1 MADTRYVVT
10 RFTGDSSGFSKAV
23 KEMMDKVKE
32 LNKELTE
39 NKQKQKETSKEI
51 KDAEKELKKTENAVK
66 KSGTA
71 TEEQK
76 RKIEELKKTISGGKE
91 QLELLKQG
99 EERLKVAIAG
109 TNDKIKAHGKAL
121 ADVKSSTQNII
132 KGVQDLTKQIAAL
145 GIAGAAA
152 FAGLYKYIGDAA
164 AWADDLDTLSDKTGI
179 ATDDLQKFMYAS
191 ELVDVSVETMTGSLT
206 RLTKAMQTAK
216 NSPGGSI
223 GKIFDTLNV
232 DAVDKVTGQLRDR
245 QEVFYELI
253 NALGK
258 VGNETERDAMAL
270 ELFGK
275 SAEEINPLIKGGAET
290 IRQMGEEAEKA
301 GLILDKETISR
312 LHAFNDGIDTL
323 KSKGS
328 QIQKITASEMLPAIE
343 SVTAVADELLNDINE
358 MSKTGELEA
367 RAKEIGQIVRKGAE
381 GLKNLLEWLWKNKEA
396 VAAVT
401 AAVVAFKIALTVTS
415 LINSLV
421 IGLKAMKTAED
432 GAAASTAALNVML
445 NANPIGIVI
454 SLVAALAVGL
464 GVYAAAAGTAKTETD
479 RFNESLNNLQESADS
494 NIAKIQAETETAKI
508 LASQYDELRKK
519 TSLTAEEKERLK
531 TITEQLA
538 GYFGTTVEDLKDET
552 GEWKD
557 LTTAIE
563 EHNKKLV
570 EAAELKAYQDMLTEA
585 IKTMNEMQD
594 KMASGIGG
602 KEFNDAKKAYDEASE
617 AAERYRFYLE
627 KIGTVSDE
635 SLNKIIDLDRQIK
648 QAENNAQHDRTSG
661 WQDWADGLKKQR
673 EELVKQLQNTEKQT
687 TAAGAA
693 FEKATEKEK
702 KDAEGLKQLAD
713 ELNDTADAEENLQ
726 EKLTEANKK
735 VEENQVA
742 ITKQRAAMK
751 EAYKAFDDYVT
762 ALLRG
767 DEGHTLE
774 EARKLYDAYQSE
786 LDKLAQLKTAQT
798 DYKKAVSDLTAEYKK
813 QSETLDDVVKESQKL
828 RSEMSS
834 LSSAY
839 ATLEKGQ
846 AMDYSTLLDLIDK
859 YPEYAGRLLQARD
872 NIDLQ
877 KSAVSMLFDAKKQ
890 EFILS
895 QQIAIDKIKS
905 SNEETT
911 VFLENTQ
918 AQIRALNDQKRV
930 FADMKGIL
938 GENAVSIALAQAESM
953 AADLQKKIDQI
964 RSYQKRIDWVKSLT
978 VKDFTSPSAASGT
991 SDTSASRSVDAKVQY
1006 WRSGYGVKAFGD
1018 TELDAALAWLDRVQA
1033 LDKITTSQVIGHLK
1047 QWKADY
1053 ARTADEIYDI
1063 DHRIYQAQQKLESEQ
1078 QAQVQKRLDLVKAA
1092 YEKMAEDRIA
1102 LYKKQSDAAK
1112 EAADKE
1118 IKALDELK
1126 KKRQEDQD
1134 DAKRKAELDAVNIQ
1148 LRYKHLDEISRLE
1161 LLRKKQ
1167 DLINEQKE
1175 IDFERQLELKKQ
1187 QLQAGADLTIAQY
1200 DRAIGSINEL
1210 LERLSYFVAQQ
1221 SGTVTNQQIIN
1232 NNNSRQNFQIVQGG
1246 LSSQQL
1252 VAEIN
1257 RALYSG

>member
-1 MADTRYVVT
+1 MTDTRYVVT

-396 VAAVT
+396 VVAIT
-401 AAVVAFKIALTVTS
+401 AAVAAFKIMLTVTS

-479 RFNESLNNLQESADS
+479 RFNESLNELKSSSDD
-494 NIAKIQAETETAKI
+494 NIARINAETKTMVIMAKEYDN
-508 LASQYDELRKK
+508 LRSQ
-519 TSLTAEEKERLK
+519 TSLTAKEKERLAA
-531 TITEQLA
+531 ISEQLA
-538 GYFGTTVEDLKDET
+538 GYLGTTVEKLQEEKSAYADINKAIDE
-552 GEWKD
+552 
-557 LTTAIE
+557 
-563 EHNKKLV
+563 HYQKLIDN
-570 EAAELKAYQDMLTEA
+570 ARMQAYQDILTEA
-585 IKTMNEMQD
+585 IKTQEQMRQKLENHQYSD
-594 KMASGIGG
+594 AIDMAETALAYNAATDAVADYTEKLKNFISASNSSGTATDSTTTTV
-602 KEFNDAKKAYDEASE
+602 KKLSDAVKVEYSE
-617 AAERYRFYLE
+617 IA
-627 KIGTVSDE
+627 
-635 SLNKIIDLDRQIK
+635 SLNNALKISTEDTKRYNEVVDKNTQSLK
-648 QAENNAQHDRTSG
+648 NTTS
-661 WQDWADGLKKQR
+661 A
-673 EELVKQLQNTEKQT
+673 
-687 TAAGAA
+687 
-693 FEKATEKEK
+693 
-702 KDAEGLKQLAD
+702 
-713 ELNDTADAEENLQ
+713 
-726 EKLTEANKK
+726 
-735 VEENQVA
+735 
-742 ITKQRAAMK
+742 
-751 EAYKAFDDYVT
+751 
-762 ALLRG
+762 
-767 DEGHTLE
+767 
-774 EARKLYDAYQSE
+774 
-786 LDKLAQLKTAQT
+786 
-798 DYKKAVSDLTAEYKK
+798 
-813 QSETLDDVVKESQKL
+813 
-828 RSEMSS
+828 MSS

-839 ATLEKGQ
+839 NNLQNGQ
-846 AMDYSTLLDLIDK
+846 MLDYQTLLDLIEK
-859 YPEYAGRLLQARD
+859 YPEYAAQLLNAKD

-877 KSAVSMLFDAKKQ
+877 RTAVKTLFDVKKA
-890 EFILS
+890 EYNLTIEAS
-895 QQIAIDKIKS
+895 KDKIRQ
-905 SNEETT
+905 SNEETEIIIGNIEKT
-911 VFLENTQ
+911 IQAYEAQKKVLEGSK
-918 AQIRALNDQKRV
+918 AQIGTAALD
-930 FADMKGIL
+930 
-938 GENAVSIALAQAESM
+938 ENAKQIAALQTEIKKLQEQIARGKQRIQAYSESQKLINSLSIS
-953 AADLQKKIDQI
+953 
-964 RSYQKRIDWVKSLT
+964 
-978 VKDFTSPSAASGT
+978 DFATKTSFSNTSTSNT
-991 SDTSASRSVDAKVQY
+991 SDNQNVDTKVQY

-1018 TELDAALAWLDRVQA
+1018 TAMDAALSWLDRAQA

-1047 QWKADY
+1047 EWKDEY
-1053 ARTADEIYDI
+1053 ARTADELYEFDK
-1063 DHRIYQAQQKLESEQ
+1063 RLYQAQQKLESEQ
-1078 QAQVQKRLDLVKAA
+1078 QAEVQKRLDKVRAA
-1092 YEKMAEDRIA
+1092 YEKLAEDRIA

>member
-1 MADTRYVVT
+1 MTDTRYVVT

-396 VAAVT
+396 VVAIT
-401 AAVVAFKIALTVTS
+401 AAVAAFKIMLTVTS

-479 RFNESLNNLQESADS
+479 RFNESLNELKSSSDD
-494 NIAKIQAETETAKI
+494 NIARINAETKTMVIMAKEYDN
-508 LASQYDELRKK
+508 LRSQ
-519 TSLTAEEKERLK
+519 TSLTAKEKERLAA
-531 TITEQLA
+531 ISEQLA
-538 GYFGTTVEDLKDET
+538 GYLGTTVEKLQEEKSAYADINKAIDE
-552 GEWKD
+552 
-557 LTTAIE
+557 
-563 EHNKKLV
+563 HYQKLIDN
-570 EAAELKAYQDMLTEA
+570 ARMQAYQDILTEA
-585 IKTMNEMQD
+585 IKTQEQMRQ
-594 KMASGIGG
+594 K
-602 KEFNDAKKAYDEASE
+602 
-617 AAERYRFYLE
+617 LE
-627 KIGTVSDE
+627 KHQYSDAIDMAETALAYNAATDAVADYTEKLKNFISASNSSGTATDSTTTTVKKLSDAVKVE
-635 SLNKIIDLDRQIK
+635 YSEIASLNNALKISTEDTKRYNEVVDKNTQSLK
-648 QAENNAQHDRTSG
+648 NTTS
-661 WQDWADGLKKQR
+661 A
-673 EELVKQLQNTEKQT
+673 
-687 TAAGAA
+687 
-693 FEKATEKEK
+693 
-702 KDAEGLKQLAD
+702 
-713 ELNDTADAEENLQ
+713 
-726 EKLTEANKK
+726 
-735 VEENQVA
+735 
-742 ITKQRAAMK
+742 
-751 EAYKAFDDYVT
+751 
-762 ALLRG
+762 
-767 DEGHTLE
+767 
-774 EARKLYDAYQSE
+774 
-786 LDKLAQLKTAQT
+786 
-798 DYKKAVSDLTAEYKK
+798 
-813 QSETLDDVVKESQKL
+813 
-828 RSEMSS
+828 MSS

-839 ATLEKGQ
+839 NNLQNGQ
-846 AMDYSTLLDLIDK
+846 MLDYQTLLDLIEK
-859 YPEYAGRLLQARD
+859 YPEYAAQLLNAKD

-877 KSAVSMLFDAKKQ
+877 RTAVKTLFDVKKA
-890 EFILS
+890 EYNLTIEAS
-895 QQIAIDKIKS
+895 KDKIRQ
-905 SNEETT
+905 SNEETEIIIGNIEKT
-911 VFLENTQ
+911 IQAYEAQKKVLEGSK
-918 AQIRALNDQKRV
+918 AQIGTAALD
-930 FADMKGIL
+930 
-938 GENAVSIALAQAESM
+938 ENAKQIAA
-953 AADLQKKIDQI
+953 LQTEIKKLQEQI
-964 RSYQKRIDWVKSLT
+964 
-978 VKDFTSPSAASGT
+978 ASGKQRIQAYSESQKLINSLSISDFATKTSFSNTSTSNT
-991 SDTSASRSVDAKVQY
+991 SDNQNVDTKVQY

-1018 TELDAALAWLDRVQA
+1018 TAMDAALSWLDRAQA

-1047 QWKADY
+1047 EWKDEY
-1053 ARTADEIYDI
+1053 ARTADELYEFDK
-1063 DHRIYQAQQKLESEQ
+1063 RLYQAQQKLESEQ
-1078 QAQVQKRLDLVKAA
+1078 QAQVQKRLDMVRAA
-1092 YEKMAEDRIA
+1092 YEKLAEDRIA

>member
-1 MADTRYVVT
+1 MTDTRYVVT

-396 VAAVT
+396 VVAIT
-401 AAVVAFKIALTVTS
+401 AAVAAFKIMLTVTS

-421 IGLKAMKTAED
+421 IGLKAMKAAED

-464 GVYAAAAGTAKTETD
+464 GVYAAATGTAKTETD

-531 TITEQLA
+531 TITEELA

-552 GEWKD
+552 GEWRD

-570 EAAELKAYQDMLTEA
+570 EAAELKAYQDILTEA
-585 IKTMNEMQD
+585 IKTQEQMRQKLENHQYSD
-594 KMASGIGG
+594 AIDMAETALAYNAATDAVADYTEKLKNFISASNSSGTATDSTTTTV
-602 KEFNDAKKAYDEASE
+602 KKLSDAVKVEYSE
-617 AAERYRFYLE
+617 IA
-627 KIGTVSDE
+627 
-635 SLNKIIDLDRQIK
+635 SLNNALKISTEDTKRYNEVVDKNTQSLK
-648 QAENNAQHDRTSG
+648 NTTS
-661 WQDWADGLKKQR
+661 A
-673 EELVKQLQNTEKQT
+673 
-687 TAAGAA
+687 
-693 FEKATEKEK
+693 
-702 KDAEGLKQLAD
+702 
-713 ELNDTADAEENLQ
+713 
-726 EKLTEANKK
+726 
-735 VEENQVA
+735 
-742 ITKQRAAMK
+742 
-751 EAYKAFDDYVT
+751 
-762 ALLRG
+762 
-767 DEGHTLE
+767 
-774 EARKLYDAYQSE
+774 
-786 LDKLAQLKTAQT
+786 
-798 DYKKAVSDLTAEYKK
+798 
-813 QSETLDDVVKESQKL
+813 
-828 RSEMSS
+828 MSS

-839 ATLEKGQ
+839 NNLQNGQ
-846 AMDYSTLLDLIDK
+846 MLDYQTLLDLIEK
-859 YPEYAGRLLQARD
+859 YPEYAAQLLNAKD

-877 KSAVSMLFDAKKQ
+877 RTAVKTLFDVKKA
-890 EFILS
+890 EYNLTIEAS
-895 QQIAIDKIKS
+895 KDKIRQ
-905 SNEETT
+905 SNEETEIIIGNIEKT
-911 VFLENTQ
+911 IQAYEAQKKVLEGSK
-918 AQIRALNDQKRV
+918 AQIGTAALD
-930 FADMKGIL
+930 
-938 GENAVSIALAQAESM
+938 ENAKQIAA
-953 AADLQKKIDQI
+953 LQTEIKKLQEQI
-964 RSYQKRIDWVKSLT
+964 
-978 VKDFTSPSAASGT
+978 ASGKQRIQAYSESQKLINSLSISDFATKTSFSNTSTSNTSTSNT
-991 SDTSASRSVDAKVQY
+991 SDNQNVDTKVQY

-1018 TELDAALAWLDRVQA
+1018 TAMDAALSWLDRVQA

-1053 ARTADEIYDI
+1053 ARTADEIYELDR
-1063 DHRIYQAQQKLESEQ
+1063 RIYQAQQKLESEQ
-1078 QAQVQKRLDLVKAA
+1078 QAQVQKRLDMVRAA
-1092 YEKMAEDRIA
+1092 YEKLAEDRIA